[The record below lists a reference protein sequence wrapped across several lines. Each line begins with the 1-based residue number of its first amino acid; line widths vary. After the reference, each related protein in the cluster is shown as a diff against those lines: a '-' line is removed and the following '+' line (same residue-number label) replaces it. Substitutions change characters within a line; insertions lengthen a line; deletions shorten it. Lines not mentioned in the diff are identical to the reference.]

1 MSFGKFLLLIFGAA
15 VLSGFCF
22 HSALSQST
30 ILKNA
35 GFVPGNI
42 WFSKIPFFEGD
53 KVRIYTV
60 IFNGSENDL
69 SGTVAFYD
77 NDNLLGKNDF
87 SLAGGGIIRDIW
99 LDWTPSKSNH
109 QISTRIINAKIS
121 KPGEEAQVI
130 VLENSE
136 TKTESIFADS
146 DTDKDGIG
154 DANDEDDDNDGLT
167 DKEELALG
175 TDPLKTD
182 TDGDGVKDGDEIK
195 KGTDP
200 LKKEIAQENFD
211 AIPKKSLAE
220 NSGSGIKADV
230 QKIIP
235 PSILNPAVSAV
246 QKIDAWR
253 ESQAKNLD
261 EKVQEIKKEIEADK
275 KIESET
281 KTSPKVEAPFKY
293 FYLFLL
299 SALKFVFEIRLLFY
313 LALFIVIYYFLKFI
327 CKRIFRKAFGS
338 AR

>member
-1 MSFGKFLLLIFGAA
+1 M
-15 VLSGFCF
+15 
-22 HSALSQST
+22 
-30 ILKNA
+30 
-35 GFVPGNI
+35 
-42 WFSKIPFFEGD
+42 
-53 KVRIYTV
+53 

-99 LDWTPSKSNH
+99 LNWTPSKGNH

-121 KPGEEAQVI
+121 KPGEEAQII

-136 TKTESIFADS
+136 TKTENIFADS

-154 DANDEDDDNDGLT
+154 DANDEDDDNDGIT
-167 DKEELALG
+167 DKEELSLG

-200 LKKEIAQENFD
+200 LKKETAQENFD

-220 NSGSGIKADV
+220 NSGGGVKADV

-246 QKIDAWR
+246 QKVDTWR

-261 EKVQEIKKEIEADK
+261 EKVREIKKEIEADK
-275 KIESET
+275 KIEGEN
-281 KTSPKVEAPFKY
+281 KTSPKSESETKMKKTSVEAPFKY

-327 CKRIFRKAFGS
+327 CRRIFRKTFGS